1 MEYQKVTNLIDNISD
16 QASKF
21 RRKSLVKIND
31 DSCGEQKT
39 DSQIKFKTLMLKSR
53 LCDYSD
59 AYILVIVYIHIYTC
73 EKQKNPEDYGNITEM
88 SELLL

>member
-31 DSCGEQKT
+31 DSCAEYNT
-39 DSQIKFKTLMLKSR
+39 DSQIKFKTFMWL
-53 LCDYSD
+53 
-59 AYILVIVYIHIYTC
+59 
-73 EKQKNPEDYGNITEM
+73 
-88 SELLL
+88 